1 MRQLRTI
8 TKQLALCTGCAE
20 RQLTRDF
27 NTVSAALNSL
37 SGSMNQR
44 HEKLIMS
51 KRGIL
56 SALSGGMRQNSVYAS
71 RDFCCPGGT
80 KTLDRSANMPSY
92 YNYSDK
98 SDGGSWI
105 QRFILEVGPGAA
117 AVSRITVIRATLYL
131 KVDGSAVFRAR
142 CKAAAHAAFNLFQT
156 TNVSEGNDIDRNDFC
171 AVLRRCC
178 KFHAT

>member
-1 MRQLRTI
+1 MRSGSATELSAYTYQRAI
-8 TKQLALCTGCAE
+8 K
-20 RQLTRDF
+20 LTPF
-27 NTVSAALNSL
+27 
-37 SGSMNQR
+37 GSMNQR
-44 HEKLIMS
+44 HEKLIMA

-105 QRFILEVGPGAA
+105 QRFILGVGPGAA
-117 AVSRITVIRATLYL
+117 AVSRITGIRATLYL
-131 KVDGSAVFRAR
+131 KVDGSGISSGMQN
-142 CKAAAHAAFNLFQT
+142 CLT
-156 TNVSEGNDIDRNDFC
+156 
-171 AVLRRCC
+171 RR
-178 KFHAT
+178 F